1 VDSRPLGFTVGY
13 GDGKRVGERELVPGV
28 YERLID
34 RVTRQA
40 LGALSEVTGEER
52 ELLAAEAPDRLA
64 AHVAERLRATLRRT
78 GDLDGQITLTQQLL
92 ADLDAVDAGTDRSL
106 LLDEPAS
113 LLTWIGPRLLPG
125 EARPPLPL
133 IPLSDSDLLV
143 NGRDEPRLGET
154 LVRELETADRVDL
167 LVAFIRFAGI
177 RILLDPLRRLAD
189 RGVPMRVITTTYLGS
204 TERRALDEL
213 RDLGAEV
220 KVSYDTRSTRL
231 HAKAWLLHRDSGYST
246 AFIGS
251 SNLSRAALLDGLEWN
266 VRLAQAH
273 APAVVDKVAA
283 TFEAYWGDPEF
294 EAYGDSDGGRFDAA
308 IDAERTGD
316 SDSRLTITS
325 GLEVRPWPYQ
335 QEILEALDVERRRHS
350 RWRNLVVAPTGTGK
364 TVVAALDYRRMAAQH
379 KDLGSRPS
387 LLFVAHRKELLEQS
401 LRTFRE
407 VQQDGSFGELLVG
420 GRQPSEWRHVF
431 ASIQSLTAAGIEQ
444 LDPKRFDVVVVDE
457 FHHAEA
463 ATYRQLLDH
472 LEPRVLVGMTA
483 TPERAD
489 GLDIK
494 RWFEGRFAFEM
505 RLWDAL
511 DQRLLSPF
519 QYFGIADN
527 TDLSQVSWRRGGYVT
542 SNLSNVFTGD
552 DARVAKVLRAV
563 RDLVANPHEMRA
575 LGFCVSVEH
584 AEYMAR
590 RFREAGIA
598 AAAVT
603 GETAVAERE
612 NALLRLKAGELQ
624 VLFAVDLFNEGVD
637 VPEIDT
643 VLFLRPTE
651 SATVFLQQ
659 LGRGLRKARDKACL
673 TVLDFVGNQHREFRF
688 DLRFRALTGR
698 SRRQLER
705 DIEQRFPY
713 LPAGCHIELDRQAEQ
728 VVLDSVRR
736 QLRVTTRSLVAE
748 LQQLRMQLGAVG
760 LATFLDEA
768 GVELEELYRFGGWT
782 AIQRQAGV
790 QLPQEDPD
798 EGKLGKR
805 IGGLTHLDD
814 LERLSLLARL
824 TADEVAFDSLD
835 AREQRVATMLLAG
848 LFGEKEAIEDL
859 PAAGARLQQYPALCS
874 ELRELAALL
883 DDRAPHL
890 PTVLT
895 DLPEVPLQV
904 HATYKRNEIAEA
916 FGFEGQTWREGVR
929 HEKTTNSDLL
939 LVTLNK
945 SEEHYTPTTMYRDYV
960 ISRDRFHWESQSGS
974 SQHTGA
980 GKRYIERSSRPL
992 LFMRFERTDPYLF
1005 IGQGELETAKGNR
1018 PIAITW
1024 KLRTPLPEDVFQASR
1039 RVAG

>member
-1 VDSRPLGFTVGY
+1 
-13 GDGKRVGERELVPGV
+13 VGESELVPGV
-28 YERLID
+28 YARLVD
-34 RVTRQA
+34 LATRRTME
-40 LGALSEVTGEER
+40 ALSDATAQER
-52 ELLAAEAPDRLA
+52 ALLAAEAPDRLA
-64 AHVAERLRATLRRT
+64 AHVSERLREVLRRT
-78 GDLDGQITLTQQLL
+78 NDLDEQVALTQQLL
-92 ADLDAVDAGTDRSL
+92 ANLNAADADPGL

-125 EARPPLPL
+125 ETRPPLPL

-143 NGRDEPRLGET
+143 NAREEPRLGEA

-167 LVAFIRFAGI
+167 LVAFIRFTGI
-177 RILLDPLRRLAD
+177 RILLGPLRRLAD

-220 KVSYDTRSTRL
+220 KISYDTRSTRL

-273 APAVVDKVAA
+273 APAVIDKVAA
-283 TFEAYWGDPEF
+283 TFEAYWSDPEF
-294 EAYGDSDGGRFDAA
+294 EAYGDGDSERFDAA
-308 IDAERTGD
+308 IAADRTGD
-316 SDSRLTITS
+316 YDGRLTITS

-335 QEILEALDVERRRHS
+335 QEILEALDVERRRHG

-364 TVVAALDYRRMAAQH
+364 TVVAALDYRRMTEQH
-379 KDLGSRPS
+379 DGLSRQPS

-444 LDPKRFDVVVVDE
+444 IDPKRFDVVVVDE
-457 FHHAEA
+457 FHHAES
-463 ATYRQLLDH
+463 ATYQRLLDH
-472 LEPRVLVGMTA
+472 LEPRVMVGMTA

-494 RWFEGRFAFEM
+494 RWFDGRFAFEM

-519 QYFGIADN
+519 QYFGIADD

-542 SNLSNVFTGD
+542 SDLSNVFTGD
-552 DARVAKVLRAV
+552 DARVAKVLRTL
-563 RDLVANPHEMRA
+563 RELVADPSEMRA

-612 NALLRLKAGELQ
+612 NALLRLRAGELQ

-659 LGRGLRKARDKACL
+659 LGRGLRKSRDKACL

-705 DIEQRFPY
+705 DIQERFPY
-713 LPAGCHIELDRQAEQ
+713 LPAGCHIALDRQVEQ

-748 LQQLRMQLGAVG
+748 LQQLRAQLGAVD
-760 LATFLDEA
+760 LATFIDEA
-768 GVELEELYRFGGWT
+768 GVELDDLYKKSVGGWT
-782 AIQRQAGV
+782 ALQRQAGLE
-790 QLPQEDPD
+790 LPPAGPD
-798 EGKLGKR
+798 EGKLGER
-805 IGGLTHLDD
+805 IRGLTHLDD
-814 LERLSLLARL
+814 PERLSLLARL
-824 TADEVAFDSLD
+824 AADEEAVDALD
-835 AREQRVATMLLAG
+835 VRQRRVATMLLAT
-848 LFGEKEAIEDL
+848 LFGEEEALEDL
-859 PAAGARLQQYPALCS
+859 AAAGARLQQYPALRL
-874 ELRELAALL
+874 ELGELAAWL

-929 HEKTTNSDLL
+929 HEKATNSDLL

-960 ISRDRFHWESQSGS
+960 IARDRFHWESQSGS
-974 SQHTGA
+974 SRHIGA
-980 GKRYIERSSRPL
+980 GQRYVERSSRPL

-1005 IGQGELETAKGNR
+1005 IGQGDLESAQGDR

-1024 KLRTPLPEDVFQASR
+1024 KLRTPLPEDVFQAAR

>member
-1 VDSRPLGFTVGY
+1 
-13 GDGKRVGERELVPGV
+13 VGEGELVPGV
-28 YERLID
+28 YERLVD
-34 RVTRQA
+34 LATRRTMET
-40 LGALSEVTGEER
+40 LSDATAQER
-52 ELLAAEAPDRLA
+52 ALLAGEAPDRLA
-64 AHVAERLRATLRRT
+64 AHVADRLRATLRRT
-78 GDLDGQITLTQQLL
+78 GELDDQIALTQQIL
-92 ADLDAVDAGTDRSL
+92 ADLDAVDTSGDRSL
-106 LLDEPAS
+106 RLDEPAS
-113 LLTWIGPRLLPG
+113 LLTWIGPELLPG

-143 NGRDEPRLGET
+143 NAREEPRLGEA

-177 RILLDPLRRLAD
+177 RILLGPLRRLAE
-189 RGVPMRVITTTYLGS
+189 RAVPMRVITTTYLGS

-273 APAVVDKVAA
+273 APAVIDKVAA
-283 TFEAYWGDPEF
+283 TFEAYWADPEF
-294 EAYGDSDGGRFDAA
+294 ETYGDSDSERFDTA
-308 IDAERTGD
+308 IAAERGGD
-316 SDSRLTITS
+316 YDGRLTITS
-325 GLEVRPWPYQ
+325 GLDVRPWPYQ
-335 QEILEALDVERRRHS
+335 QEILEALDVERRRHG

-364 TVVAALDYRRMAAQH
+364 TVVAALDYRRMTEQN
-379 KDLGSRPS
+379 DDFSRQPS
-387 LLFVAHRKELLEQS
+387 LLFIAHRKELLEQS

-444 LDPKRFDVVVVDE
+444 IDPKRFDVVVVDE
-457 FHHAEA
+457 FHHAES
-463 ATYRQLLDH
+463 ATYQRLLDH
-472 LEPRVLVGMTA
+472 LEPRVMVGMTA

-494 RWFEGRFAFEM
+494 RWFDGRFAFEM

-519 QYFGIADN
+519 QYFGIADDI
-527 TDLSQVSWRRGGYVT
+527 DLSKVSWRRGGYVT
-542 SNLSNVFTGD
+542 SDLSNVFTGD
-552 DARVAKVLRAV
+552 DARVAKVLRTV
-563 RDLVANPHEMRA
+563 RELVADPSEMRA

-612 NALLRLKAGELQ
+612 NALLRLKAGDLQ

-659 LGRGLRKARDKACL
+659 LGRGLRKSRDKACL
-673 TVLDFVGNQHREFRF
+673 TVLDFVGNQHQEFRF

-705 DIEQRFPY
+705 DIQERFPY
-713 LPAGCHIELDRQAEQ
+713 LPAGCHIALDRQVEQ

-736 QLRVTTRSLVAE
+736 QLRVTKRSLVAE
-748 LQQLRMQLGAVG
+748 LQQLRVQLGAVG
-760 LATFLDEA
+760 LATFIDEA
-768 GVELEELYRFGGWT
+768 GVEFDDLYKPSVGGWT
-782 AIQRQAGV
+782 ALQRQAGIE
-790 QLPQEDPD
+790 LPPAGPD
-798 EGKLGKR
+798 EVKLGKR
-805 IGGLTHLDD
+805 VYSLTHLDD
-814 LERLSLLARL
+814 PERLSMLARL
-824 TADEVAFDSLD
+824 TTEEAALNTFD
-835 AREQRVATMLLAG
+835 AREERVATMLLAA
-848 LFGEKEAIEDL
+848 LFGEKEVLEDRVASL
-859 PAAGARLQQYPALCS
+859 ARLHEHPALCS
-874 ELRELAALL
+874 ELRELAVLL
-883 DDRAPHL
+883 EDRAPHL
-890 PTVLT
+890 PTVLS
-895 DLPEVPLQV
+895 DLPQVPLQV
-904 HATYKRNEIAEA
+904 HATYTRNEIAEA
-916 FGFEGQTWREGVR
+916 FELKGAGWITGVR
-929 HEKTTNSDLL
+929 YDETTNSDLL

-960 ISRDRFHWESQSGS
+960 IARDRFHWESQSGS

-980 GKRYIERSSRPL
+980 GQRYVERSSRPL

-1005 IGQGELETAKGNR
+1005 IGQGDLESAHGDR

-1024 KLRTPLPEDVFQASR
+1024 KLLTHLPEDVFQAAR

>member
-1 VDSRPLGFTVGY
+1 VVGWV
-13 GDGKRVGERELVPGV
+13 GTGVSVGERELVPGV

-34 RVTRQA
+34 RATRRM
-40 LGALSEVTGEER
+40 LGSLPDMTAQER
-52 ELLAAEAPDRLA
+52 TLLAAEAPDRLA
-64 AHVAERLRATLRRT
+64 AHVAELLRATLRRA
-78 GDLDGQITLTQQLL
+78 GDLAEQVAMVQVVLEH
-92 ADLDAVDAGTDRSL
+92 LDAVDAATDRSL

-113 LLTWIGPRLLPG
+113 VLTRVGPQLLPG
-125 EARPPLPL
+125 QSRPPVPL

-143 NGRDEPRLGET
+143 NAREEPRLGEA

-177 RILLDPLRRLAD
+177 RILLDPLRRLAA
-189 RGVPMRVITTTYLGS
+189 RGVPLRVITTTYLGS

-213 RDLGAEV
+213 RALGAEV

-266 VRLAQAH
+266 VRLAEAH
-273 APAVVDKVAA
+273 APTVIGKVAA
-283 TFEAYWGDPEF
+283 TFEAYWADQEF
-294 EAYGDSDGGRFDAA
+294 EPYGDDDGGRFDAA
-308 IDAERTGD
+308 IAAERTGD
-316 SDSRLTITS
+316 YDGRLTITS

-335 QEILEALDVERRRHS
+335 REILEALEVERRRHG

-364 TVVAALDYRRMAAQH
+364 TVVAALDYRRVAEQH
-379 KDLGSRPS
+379 DELSGRPP

-407 VQQDGSFGELLVG
+407 VLQDGSFGELLVG
-420 GRQPSEWRHVF
+420 GHRPAEWRHVF
-431 ASIQSLTAAGIEQ
+431 ASIQSMTAAGFAQ
-444 LDPKRFDVVVVDE
+444 LDPRRFDVVIVDE

-463 ATYRQLLDH
+463 ATYRRLLDH
-472 LEPRVLVGMTA
+472 LEPRVLVGLTA
-483 TPERAD
+483 TPERTD

-519 QYFGIADN
+519 QYFGIADD
-527 TDLSQVSWRRGGYVT
+527 TDLSQVTWRRGGYVT
-542 SNLSNVFTGD
+542 AELSNVLTGD
-552 DARVAKVLRAV
+552 DARVAKVLRTV
-563 RDLVANPHEMRA
+563 RDLVADPTRMRA

-584 AEYMAR
+584 AEFMAR
-590 RFREAGIA
+590 RFREAGLA
-598 AAAVT
+598 AAAIT
-603 GETAVAERE
+603 GGSAASERE
-612 NALLRLKAGELQ
+612 TALLRLKAGELQ
-624 VLFAVDLFNEGVD
+624 VVFTVDLFNEGVD
-637 VPEIDT
+637 VPSIDT

-673 TVLDFVGNQHREFRF
+673 TALDFVGNQHREFRF

-705 DIEQRFPY
+705 DIEERFPY
-713 LPAGCHIELDRQAEQ
+713 LPAGCHIALDRQVERL
-728 VVLDSVRR
+728 VLDSVRR
-736 QLRVTTRSLVAE
+736 QLRITTRSLVAE
-748 LQQLRMQLGAVG
+748 LQQLAAQFGTVD

-768 GVELEELYRFGGWT
+768 GIELDDLYKPSVGGWT
-782 AIQRQAGV
+782 ALQRQAGIAR
-790 QLPQEDPD
+790 PPAGPD

-805 IGGLTHLDD
+805 IRGFTHLDD
-814 LERLSLLARL
+814 PERLAMLAEL
-824 TADEVAFDSLD
+824 AADEVAIGALD
-835 AREQRVATMLLAG
+835 ARQRRLVIMLLAA
-848 LFGEKEAIEDL
+848 LFGETAVLED
-859 PAAGARLQQYPALCS
+859 PGAALARLGEYPALRS
-874 ELRELAALL
+874 ELGELAAFLE
-883 DDRAPHL
+883 DRAPHL
-890 PTVLT
+890 PTVLS

-904 HATYKRNEIAEA
+904 HATYTRNEIAEA
-916 FGFEGQTWREGVR
+916 FGIKGAGWITGVR
-929 HEKTTNSDLL
+929 YDEATNTDLL

-960 ISRDRFHWESQSGS
+960 ISRDRFHWESQSGA
-974 SQHTGA
+974 SQHVGA
-980 GKRYIERSSRPL
+980 GKRYLERGSRAL
-992 LFMRFERTDPYLF
+992 LFLRFERTEPYLF
-1005 IGQGELETAKGNR
+1005 VGQGDLESARGNR

-1024 KLRTPLPEDVFQASR
+1024 ALRTPLPEDVFQAAR
-1039 RVAG
+1039 RIAG

>member
-1 VDSRPLGFTVGY
+1 V
-13 GDGKRVGERELVPGV
+13 GDGDLVPGA

-34 RVTRQA
+34 QATRRR
-40 LGALSEVTGEER
+40 LGSLSELTAEER
-52 ELLAAEAPDRLA
+52 TLLAAEAPDRLA
-64 AHVAERLRATLRRT
+64 AHVAERLREKLRRT
-78 GDLDGQITLTQQLL
+78 SDLDEQVGLVQQVLEQL
-92 ADLDAVDAGTDRSL
+92 GGLEAATDRSL
-106 LLDEPAS
+106 LLDDPAA
-113 LLTWIGPRLLPG
+113 LLTWVGTQLLPG
-125 EARPPLPL
+125 ETRPPLPL

-143 NGRDEPRLGET
+143 NARQEPRLAEA

-167 LVAFIRFAGI
+167 LIAFIRFAGI
-177 RILLDPLRRLAD
+177 RILIDPLRRLTQ
-189 RGVPMRVITTTYLGS
+189 RGVPLRVITTTYLGS

-273 APAVVDKVAA
+273 APTVIEKVAA
-283 TFEAYWGDPEF
+283 TFEAYWADPEF
-294 EAYGDSDGGRFDAA
+294 EPYGDDDGGRFDAA
-308 IDAERTGD
+308 IAAERTGD
-316 SDSRLTITS
+316 YDGRLTITS

-335 QEILEALDVERRRHS
+335 REILEALEVERRRHD

-364 TVVAALDYRRMAAQH
+364 TVVAALDYRRLAEQH
-379 KDLGSRPS
+379 DELSGRPP
-387 LLFVAHRKELLEQS
+387 LLFVAHHKELLEQS

-407 VQQDGSFGELLVG
+407 VLQDGSFGELLVG
-420 GRQPSEWRHVF
+420 GHRPAEWRHVF
-431 ASIQSLTAAGIEQ
+431 ASIQSLTAAGVGQ
-444 LDPKRFDVVVVDE
+444 LGPRRFDVVVIDE

-463 ATYRQLLDH
+463 TTYRRLLDH

-483 TPERAD
+483 TPERTD

-494 RWFEGRFAFEM
+494 RWFDGRFAFEM

-519 QYFGIADN
+519 QYFGIADA
-527 TDLSQVSWRRGGYVT
+527 TDLSQVTWRRGGYVT
-542 SNLSNVFTGD
+542 SELSNVYTGD
-552 DARVAKVLRAV
+552 DARVAKVLRTV
-563 RDLVANPHEMRA
+563 RDLVADPTAMRA

-584 AEYMAR
+584 AVYMAR
-590 RFREAGIA
+590 RFGEAGIA
-598 AAAVT
+598 AAAIT
-603 GETAVAERE
+603 GESAAAERDT
-612 NALLRLKAGELQ
+612 ALLRLKAGELQ
-624 VLFAVDLFNEGVD
+624 VLFTVDLFNEGVD

-659 LGRGLRKARDKACL
+659 LGRGLRKSRDKACL

-698 SRRQLER
+698 SRRQLEH
-705 DIEQRFPY
+705 DIDAGFPY
-713 LPAGCHIELDRQAEQ
+713 LPAGCHIALDRQVEKA
-728 VVLDSVRR
+728 VLDSVRR
-736 QLRVTTRSLVAE
+736 QLRITTRSLVAE
-748 LQQLRMQLGAVG
+748 LQQLAVQLGTVN

-768 GVELEELYRFGGWT
+768 GIGLDDLYKPSVGGWT
-782 AIQRQAGV
+782 ALQRQASLE
-790 QLPQEDPD
+790 LPPRAPD
-798 EGKLGKR
+798 EGTLGKR
-805 IGGLTHLDD
+805 IGALTHLDD
-814 LERLSLLARL
+814 PERLSLLARMA
-824 TADEVAFDSLD
+824 TGEKVVVDALD
-835 AREQRVATMLLAG
+835 IRQRRVVTMLLAAVV
-848 LFGEKEAIEDL
+848 GEKEVLRDL
-859 PAAGARLQQYPALCS
+859 DAALARLLQHPALRS
-874 ELRELAALL
+874 ELGELATLL
-883 DDRAPHL
+883 EDRAPNL
-890 PTVLT
+890 LTVLS
-895 DLPEVPLQV
+895 DLPQVPLQV
-904 HATYKRNEIAEA
+904 HATYTRNEIAEA
-916 FGFEGQTWREGVR
+916 FGLKGGGWITGVR
-929 HEKTTNSDLL
+929 YDEATNADLL

-960 ISRDRFHWESQSGS
+960 ISRDRFHWESQSNT

-980 GKRYIERSSRPL
+980 GKRYLDRSSRPL

-1005 IGQGELETAKGNR
+1005 IGQGDRESAQGNR

-1024 KLRTPLPEDVFQASR
+1024 KLRTPLPENVFQAAR

>member
-1 VDSRPLGFTVGY
+1 M
-13 GDGKRVGERELVPGV
+13 GEGELVPGV
-28 YERLID
+28 YERLVD
-34 RVTRQA
+34 RATR
-40 LGALSEVTGEER
+40 GALEALADVTGEER
-52 ELLAAEAPDRLA
+52 ALLAAEAPDRLA

-78 GDLDGQITLTQQLL
+78 SDLDDQIAL
-92 ADLDAVDAGTDRSL
+92 AQRILAELDTVDSSADRSL
-106 LLDEPAS
+106 RLDEPAS
-113 LLTWIGPRLLPG
+113 LLTWIGPRRLPG

-143 NGRDEPRLGET
+143 NAREEPRLGEA

-177 RILLDPLRRLAD
+177 RILLGPLRRLAE

-231 HAKAWLLHRDSGYST
+231 HAKAWVIHRDSGYST

-273 APAVVDKVAA
+273 APSVLEKVAA
-283 TFEAYWGDPEF
+283 TFEAYWADPEF
-294 EAYGDSDGGRFDAA
+294 EAYGDGDDERFDAA
-308 IDAERTGD
+308 IAAERTGD
-316 SDSRLTITS
+316 DDGRLTITS

-335 QEILEALDVERRRHS
+335 QEILEALDVERRRHG

-364 TVVAALDYRRMAAQH
+364 TVVAALDYRRMTQQH
-379 KDLGSRPS
+379 GDLSRQPS

-444 LDPKRFDVVVVDE
+444 IDPQRFDVVVVDE

-463 ATYRQLLDH
+463 ATYRRLLDH
-472 LEPRVLVGMTA
+472 LEPQVMVGMTA

-494 RWFEGRFAFEM
+494 RWFDGRFAFEM

-519 QYFGIADN
+519 QYFGIADD
-527 TDLSQVSWRRGGYVT
+527 TDLSQVTWRRGGYVT
-542 SNLSNVFTGD
+542 SDLSNVFTVD
-552 DARVAKVLRAV
+552 DARVAKVLRTV
-563 RDLVANPHEMRA
+563 RELVADPREMRA

-603 GETAVAERE
+603 GETAAAERE

-659 LGRGLRKARDKACL
+659 LGRGLRKSRDKACL
-673 TVLDFVGNQHREFRF
+673 TVLDFVGNQHQEFRF

-705 DIEQRFPY
+705 DVQERFPY
-713 LPAGCHIELDRQAEQ
+713 LPAGCHIALDRQVEQ

-736 QLRVTTRSLVAE
+736 QLRVTSRSLAAE
-748 LQQLRMQLGAVG
+748 LQQLRVQLGAVD

-768 GVELEELYRFGGWT
+768 GVELDDVYKKSVGGWT
-782 AIQRQAGV
+782 ALQRQAGIK
-790 QLPQEDPD
+790 LPPAGPD
-798 EGKLGKR
+798 EGELGER
-805 IGGLTHLDD
+805 IKALMHLDD
-814 LERLSLLARL
+814 PERLSCLARL
-824 TADEVAFDSLD
+824 ATDEVALD
-835 AREQRVATMLLAG
+835 ALDTRQQRVATMLLAG
-848 LFGEKEAIEDL
+848 LFGEKEVLQDL
-859 PAAGARLQQYPALCS
+859 AAAGARLQQYPALRG
-874 ELRELAALL
+874 EIGELAALL
-883 DDRAPHL
+883 DDRAPHF

-929 HEKTTNSDLL
+929 HEKATNSDLL

-945 SEEHYTPTTMYRDYV
+945 SEEHYTPTTMYRDHV

-980 GKRYIERSSRPL
+980 GQRYLERSSRPL

-1005 IGQGELETAKGNR
+1005 IGQGDLESARGNR

-1024 KLRTPLPEDVFQASR
+1024 KLRTPLPEDVFQAAR

>member
-1 VDSRPLGFTVGY
+1 
-13 GDGKRVGERELVPGV
+13 VGERELVPGV

-34 RVTRQA
+34 RGVSRELAA
-40 LGALSEVTGEER
+40 LVGLTGDR
-52 ELLAAEAPDRLA
+52 RDLLAAEAPDLLA
-64 AHVAERLRATLRRT
+64 RHVADRLRTILART
-78 GDLDGQITLTQQLL
+78 DSPEEQLALTQRLL
-92 ADLDAVDAGTDRSL
+92 GELDRADQADAAL
-106 LLDEPAS
+106 LLDEPTGV
-113 LLTWIGPRLLPG
+113 LTRVGPPLLPG
-125 EARPPLPL
+125 EAPPALPL

-143 NGRDEPRLGET
+143 NAREEPRLGEA
-154 LVRELETADRVDL
+154 LLRELETADRVDL
-167 LVAFIRFAGI
+167 IVAFIRWAGI
-177 RILLDPLRRLAD
+177 RILLDPLRRLSE
-189 RGVPMRVITTTYLGS
+189 RGVALRVITTTYLGS

-251 SNLSRAALLDGLEWN
+251 SNLSRSALLDGLEWN
-266 VRLAQAH
+266 VRLAEAH
-273 APAVVDKVAA
+273 APTVIEKVAA
-283 TFEAYWGDPEF
+283 TFETYWSDPEF
-294 EAYGDSDGGRFDAA
+294 ERYGDADADRFDAA
-308 IDAERTGD
+308 IAAERTGD
-316 SDSRLTITS
+316 YDGRLAITS

-335 QEILEALDVERRRHS
+335 REILEALDVERRRHG

-364 TVVAALDYRRMAAQH
+364 TVVAALDYRRLGEQH
-379 KDLGSRPS
+379 DQLSDRPS

-407 VQQDGSFGELLVG
+407 VLQDGAFGELLVG
-420 GRQPSEWRHVF
+420 GRQPQRWRHVF

-444 LDPKRFDVVVVDE
+444 LDPARFDAVVVDE

-463 ATYRQLLDH
+463 ATYRRLLDH
-472 LEPRVLVGMTA
+472 LDPRVLVGMTA

-489 GLDIK
+489 GLDVK
-494 RWFEGRFAFEM
+494 RWFDGRFAFEM

-519 QYFGIADN
+519 QYFGIADD
-527 TDLSQVSWRRGGYVT
+527 TDLSEVTWRRGGYVT
-542 SNLSNVFTGD
+542 AELSNVLTGD
-552 DARVAKVLRAV
+552 DARVAKVLRTV
-563 RDLVANPHEMRA
+563 RDLVADPTRMRA
-575 LGFCVSVEH
+575 LGFCVSIEH

-590 RFREAGIA
+590 RFREAGIT

-603 GETAVAERE
+603 GETAAIERE
-612 NALLRLKAGELQ
+612 RSLLRLKAGEVQ
-624 VLFAVDLFNEGVD
+624 VLFTVDLFNEGVD

-705 DIEQRFPY
+705 DVEEGFPY
-713 LPAGCHIELDRQAEQ
+713 LPVGCHIALDRQVEQ

-748 LQQLRMQLGAVG
+748 LQQLRVQLGSVD
-760 LATFLDEA
+760 LATFRDEA
-768 GVELEELYRFGGWT
+768 GVELADVYKPAVGGWT
-782 AIQRQAGV
+782 RLQRQAGV
-790 QLPQEDPD
+790 PLPEAGPD
-798 EGKLGKR
+798 EVTLGKR
-805 IGGLTHLDD
+805 VGALTHLDD
-814 LERLSLLARL
+814 PERLTLLARL
-824 TADEVAFDSLD
+824 AEGSVDLEVLDERDRRLV
-835 AREQRVATMLLAG
+835 TMLVAAVV
-848 LFGEKEAIEDL
+848 GEKETLADL
-859 PAAGARLQQYPALCS
+859 GAAVERLAAHPALR
-874 ELRELAALL
+874 RELAELAVLL
-883 DDRAPHL
+883 EDRAPHL
-890 PTVLT
+890 PTVLS

-904 HATYKRNEIAEA
+904 HATYSRNEIAEA
-916 FGFEGQTWREGVR
+916 FGLKGAGWITGVR
-929 HEKTTNSDLL
+929 HDEATGSDLL

-960 ISRDRFHWESQSGS
+960 ISRDRFHWESQSS
-974 SQHTGA
+974 ASRHTGA
-980 GKRYIERSSRPL
+980 GRRYVEGSSRPL
-992 LFMRFERTDPYLF
+992 LFVRFERGEPYLF
-1005 IGQGELETAKGNR
+1005 LGQAELESASGDR

-1024 KLRTPLPEDVFQASR
+1024 RLRTPLPEDVFQAAR
-1039 RVAG
+1039 RAAG

>member
-1 VDSRPLGFTVGY
+1 VS
-13 GDGKRVGERELVPGV
+13 VGEGELVPGV
-28 YERLID
+28 YERLVD
-34 RVTRQA
+34 RATRQT
-40 LGALSEVTGEER
+40 LQALSAATSEER
-52 ELLAAEAPDRLA
+52 VLLAAEAPDRLA
-64 AHVAERLRATLRRT
+64 AHVAEWLRATLRRT
-78 GDLDGQITLTQQLL
+78 SDRDEQVALIQQILERLDV
-92 ADLDAVDAGTDRSL
+92 VDADSDRSL

-143 NGRDEPRLGET
+143 NAREEPRLGEA

-177 RILLDPLRRLAD
+177 RILLGPLRRLAE
-189 RGVPMRVITTTYLGS
+189 RGVPLRVITTTYLGS

-213 RDLGAEV
+213 RSLGAEV

-231 HAKAWLLHRDSGYST
+231 HAKAWLLHRDSGFST

-266 VRLAQAH
+266 VRLAEAH
-273 APAVVDKVAA
+273 APAVIEKVAA
-283 TFEAYWGDPEF
+283 TFEAYWADPEF
-294 EAYGDSDGGRFDAA
+294 EPYGDGDSGRFDAA
-308 IDAERTGD
+308 IAAERTGGYD
-316 SDSRLTITS
+316 GRLTITS

-335 QEILEALDVERRRHS
+335 REILEALEVERRRHG

-364 TVVAALDYRRMAAQH
+364 TVVAALDYGRLPELH
-379 KDLGSRPS
+379 DELSSRPP

-401 LRTFRE
+401 MRTFRE
-407 VQQDGSFGELLVG
+407 VLQDGSFGELLVG
-420 GRQPSEWRHVF
+420 GERPAEWRHVF
-431 ASIQSLTAAGIEQ
+431 ASIQSLTAAGLEQ
-444 LDPKRFDVVVVDE
+444 FDPERFDVVIVDE

-463 ATYRQLLDH
+463 ATYRRLLDH

-483 TPERAD
+483 TPERTD

-494 RWFEGRFAFEM
+494 RWFDGRFAFEM

-519 QYFGIADN
+519 QYFGIADD
-527 TDLSQVSWRRGGYVT
+527 TDLSQVTWRRGGYAPAE
-542 SNLSNVFTGD
+542 LSNVFTGD
-552 DARVAKVLRAV
+552 DARVAKVLRTV
-563 RDLVANPHEMRA
+563 RDLVADPTAMRA

-584 AEYMAR
+584 ADYMAR

-598 AAAVT
+598 AAAIT
-603 GETAVAERE
+603 GETAAAERE
-612 NALLRLKAGELQ
+612 NALLRLKAGEVQ
-624 VLFAVDLFNEGVD
+624 MLFTVDLFNEGVD

-659 LGRGLRKARDKACL
+659 LGRGLRKSRDKACL

-705 DIEQRFPY
+705 DIEERFPY
-713 LPAGCHIELDRQAEQ
+713 LPAGCHIALDRQVER

-736 QLRVTTRSLVAE
+736 QLRITTRSLVPE
-748 LQQLRMQLGAVG
+748 LQQLKVQLGTVD
-760 LATFLDEA
+760 LAAFLDEA
-768 GVELEELYRFGGWT
+768 GVELDDLYKPSIGGWT
-782 AIQRQAGV
+782 ALQRQAGIP
-790 QLPQEDPD
+790 LPPAGLD
-798 EGKLGKR
+798 EGKVGKR
-805 IGGLTHLDD
+805 IGALTHLDD
-814 LERLSLLARL
+814 PERLSLLTQVA
-824 TADEVAFDSLD
+824 TDEVVISALD
-835 AREQRVATMLLAG
+835 ARQRRVATMLLAA
-848 LFGEKEAIEDL
+848 LLGEKEVLED
-859 PAAGARLQQYPALCS
+859 PTAALARMQHYPALRS
-874 ELRELAALL
+874 ELSELAVLL
-883 DDRAPHL
+883 EDRAPHL
-890 PTVLT
+890 PTVLS

-904 HATYKRNEIAEA
+904 HATYTRNEIAEA
-916 FGFEGQTWREGVR
+916 FGLKGGGWITGVR
-929 HEKTTNSDLL
+929 YDEATNSDLL

-960 ISRDRFHWESQSGS
+960 IARDRFHWESQSNA

-980 GKRYIERSSRPL
+980 GKRYLDHSSRPL

-1005 IGQGELETAKGNR
+1005 IGQGDLESAQANR

-1024 KLRTPLPEDVFQASR
+1024 KLRTPLPEDVFQAAR

>member
-1 VDSRPLGFTVGY
+1 MRE
-13 GDGKRVGERELVPGV
+13 GELAHGV

-34 RVTRQA
+34 RATRQTLA
-40 LGALSEVTGEER
+40 SLSDVTAEER
-52 ELLAAEAPDRLA
+52 DLLAAESPDRLSE
-64 AHVAERLRATLRRT
+64 HVAERLRAALRRAN
-78 GDLDGQITLTQQLL
+78 DLDEQLALTQQVLEH
-92 ADLDAVDAGTDRSL
+92 LDAVEPTPDQSA
-106 LLDEPAS
+106 LLDQPAS
-113 LLTWIGPRLLPG
+113 LLTWVGPQLLPG
-125 EARPPLPL
+125 ETSPPRPL

-143 NGRDEPRLGET
+143 NAREEPRLGEA

-177 RILLDPLRRLAD
+177 RVLLDPLRRLAE
-189 RGVPMRVITTTYLGS
+189 RGVPLRVITTTYLGS

-213 RDLGAEV
+213 RELGAEV

-266 VRLAQAH
+266 VRLAEAH
-273 APAVVDKVAA
+273 APMVIGKISA
-283 TFEAYWGDPEF
+283 TFETYWADPEF
-294 EAYGDSDGGRFDAA
+294 EPYADGDDGRFDAA
-308 IDAERTGD
+308 IAAERTGD
-316 SDSRLTITS
+316 YDGRLTITS

-335 QEILEALDVERRRHS
+335 REILEALDVERRRHG

-364 TVVAALDYRRMAAQH
+364 TVVAALDYRRLAEQH
-379 KDLGSRPS
+379 DELPDRPS

-407 VQQDGSFGELLVG
+407 VLQDGSFGELLVG
-420 GRQPSEWRHVF
+420 GQRPAEWRHVF
-431 ASIQSLTAAGIEQ
+431 ASIQSLTAAGVEQ
-444 LDPKRFDVVVVDE
+444 IAADRFDVVVVDE

-463 ATYRQLLDH
+463 ATYRRLLDH

-483 TPERAD
+483 TPERTD

-494 RWFEGRFAFEM
+494 RWFDGRFAFEM

-519 QYFGIADN
+519 QYFGIADD
-527 TDLSQVSWRRGGYVT
+527 TDLSQVTWRRGGYAAAE
-542 SNLSNVFTGD
+542 LSNVLTGD
-552 DARVAKVLRAV
+552 DARVAKVLRTV
-563 RDLVANPHEMRA
+563 RDLVADPNAMRA

-598 AAAVT
+598 ADAVT
-603 GETAVAERE
+603 GGTATAERDT
-612 NALLRLKAGELQ
+612 ALLRLKAGEIQ
-624 VLFAVDLFNEGVD
+624 VLFTVDLFNEGVD

-698 SRRQLER
+698 SRRQLEH

-713 LPAGCHIELDRQAEQ
+713 LPAGCHIALDRQVER
-728 VVLDSVRR
+728 VVLHSVRR
-736 QLRVTTRSLVAE
+736 QLRITTRSLVAE
-748 LQQLRMQLGAVG
+748 LQQLRAQLGTVD
-760 LATFLDEA
+760 LATFLGEA
-768 GVELEELYRFGGWT
+768 AIELDDLYKPSIGGWT
-782 AIQRQAGV
+782 ALQRQAGIER
-790 QLPQEDPD
+790 PPEGSD
-798 EGKLGKR
+798 EGKIGKR
-805 IGGLTHLDD
+805 IGSLTHLDD
-814 LERLSLLARL
+814 AERLSLLARL
-824 TADEVAFDSLD
+824 ASEDVTPSELD
-835 AREQRVATMLLAG
+835 ARQRRVAMMLLAA
-848 LFGEKEAIEDL
+848 LFGEKEVLEDL
-859 PAAGARLQQYPALCS
+859 DAVGARLSQYPALRS
-874 ELRELAALL
+874 ELGELAALL
-883 DDRAPHL
+883 EDRAPHL
-890 PTVLT
+890 PTVLS

-904 HATYKRNEIAEA
+904 HATYTRNEIAEA
-916 FGFEGQTWREGVR
+916 FGLKGAGWITGVR
-929 HEKTTNSDLL
+929 YDDVTNSDLL

-960 ISRDRFHWESQSGS
+960 ISRDRFHWESQSGA

-980 GKRYIERSSRPL
+980 GKRYLERSSRPL
-992 LFMRFERTDPYLF
+992 LFMRFERTEPYLF
-1005 IGQGELETAKGNR
+1005 IGQGDLESAEGNR

-1024 KLRTPLPEDVFQASR
+1024 RLRTPLPEDVFQAAG